1 MTEFVHILAT
11 LSLAGLFGG
20 ITAFSVMFAP
30 LIFSKLPSD
39 IAGKFVRAIFPW
51 YYLYI
56 IVCAALG
63 CFFLFSTGSI
73 WLGFVSLI
81 ITAIGVY
88 SRTVLMP
95 LINELRDAELA
106 GDMDAAQQFN
116 VQHRF
121 SVVINVI
128 QWVLSAYVLVA
139 WASPVI
145 EVLPVS

>member
-11 LSLAGLFGG
+11 LSLAALFGG
-20 ITAFSVMFAP
+20 ITSFSAMFAP

-39 IAGKFVRAIFPW
+39 IAAKFIRAVFPW

-56 IVCAALG
+56 MVCAALG
-63 CFFLFSTGSI
+63 CFFLFSAGSL
-73 WLGFVSLI
+73 WLGFVCMI
-81 ITAIGVY
+81 ITGIGVY

-95 LINELRDAELA
+95 LINELRDAEMA
-106 GDMDAAQQFN
+106 GDRDAGQQFQI
-116 VQHRF
+116 QHRF
-121 SVVINVI
+121 SVVVNVI

-145 EVLPVS
+145 EVVAVN